1 MLRHHV
7 YCVHTSLELAEVI
20 DHFSYFFDSILYIQ
34 IKKICNLSQT
44 RYAHTKEA
52 LEHDHDATECFL
64 HLH

>member
-1 MLRHHV
+1 MLRHHHV

-20 DHFSYFFDSILYIQ
+20 DHFSYFLIRSCISRLS
-34 IKKICNLSQT
+34 NLSQT
-44 RYAHTKEA
+44 QYTHTKEA

>member
-1 MLRHHV
+1 MLRHHHV
-7 YCVHTSLELAEVI
+7 YCVHTSLELAEVR
-20 DHFSYFFDSILYIQ
+20 SFFDSILYIQ

-44 RYAHTKEA
+44 QYTHIKEA